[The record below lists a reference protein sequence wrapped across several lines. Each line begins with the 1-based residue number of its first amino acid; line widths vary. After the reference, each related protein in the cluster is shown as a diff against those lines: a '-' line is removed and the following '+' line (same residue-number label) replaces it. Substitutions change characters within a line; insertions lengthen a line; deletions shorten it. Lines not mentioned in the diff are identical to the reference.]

1 MKIMATKV
9 EIIFRKDGDPYE
21 IKAKKRLEPGFD
33 ENELA
38 NQIVRLIK
46 ERVK

>member
-1 MKIMATKV
+1 MITV
-9 EIIFRKDGDPYE
+9 EIIFRKENDPYE
-21 IKAKKRLEPGFD
+21 IKAKKELQPGFD

-38 NQIVRLIK
+38 ESLVRLIK